1 MWTSGLGVLNHSSKV
16 TFKQRLLVYLTS
28 PNFFSVFSL
37 VMFYLLSLK
46 DGLILWMCL
55 LNECWGTLCSFLI
68 WDKHYILFL
77 LLDFWLSRL
86 FCNIVI
92 SIQWL
97 TSMTIYIC
105 KSPDQTKALWDIMK
119 LEEERLKENKGMR
132 QREFWRIPRKLLQ
145 TLQTLLFES
154 NRSYVKGGYCHC
166 PGGWGWQ
173 GAIYWPMMDVRLC
186 FSSSGLS
193 SFYSELMK
201 GLGAGSR
208 LWELLEREPELP
220 FNGGS
225 ELGLLFFAGIKHV
238 WFRTVRPASCPTW
251 EGWARTRPCLY
262 HDREGRGHRRGGPWG
277 QIAAGCCWGAPGHPW
292 RWGAWPH
299 SVHPPF
305 PSL

>member
-92 SIQWL
+92 LIQWL

-132 QREFWRIPRKLLQ
+132 QREFWWIPRKLLQ
-145 TLQTLLFES
+145 TLQTLFFES
-154 NRSYVKGGYCHC
+154 NRFYVKS
-166 PGGWGWQ
+166 
-173 GAIYWPMMDVRLC
+173 RL
-186 FSSSGLS
+186 LS
-193 SFYSELMK
+193 LSW
-201 GLGAGSR
+201 GLGVAGGH
-208 LWELLEREPELP
+208 LLADDGCVP
-220 FNGGS
+220 
-225 ELGLLFFAGIKHV
+225 LLLILRSQLLLLRAN
-238 WFRTVRPASCPTW
+238 
-251 EGWARTRPCLY
+251 EGT
-262 HDREGRGHRRGGPWG
+262 
-277 QIAAGCCWGAPGHPW
+277 GCWKPPLGAPRERTWASFQWWVWTGFALLCW
-292 RWGAWPH
+292 D
-299 SVHPPF
+299 
-305 PSL
+305 